1 MTVIRGQII
10 ELKPNNKQATY
21 FKKACGVARFAYNW
35 ALAEWQKQYQED
47 KAYRENCEQ
56 SNLTIDG
63 SQLNLPSH
71 GKINKLFNAIKRE
84 QFPFVME
91 VTKCAPQIAIQQLG
105 DAYKRFFKGESKYPQ
120 FRKKGEKDRF
130 GLSNDKFKIKTENG
144 KTFIQIPKLG
154 WVRMKKGLRFQGK
167 ILSATISTRGE
178 KWFVSLNVEL
188 SEEINPLPKTKQ
200 SVGLDLGIT
209 HLATLSDG
217 TKIQAPKPL
226 KNYLK
231 KLRRLNKSLSRKQKG
246 SNNRAKAKAKLSRLY
261 YRIHNIRKDFLH
273 KLTTELVRKFDVI
286 CLEDL
291 NVKGMM
297 KNRKLSLAIQDL
309 GFYELK
315 QQLIYKANQFGKTV
329 KSVERFFP
337 SSKTCSCC
345 GFKLE
350 KLSLSVRKW
359 TCEKCGAEHD
369 RDVNASINILNFA
382 NKILTIN

>member
-1 MTVIRGQII
+1 MTVIRGQVI

-35 ALAEWQKQYQED
+35 ALAEWQRQYQED
-47 KAYRENCEQ
+47 KAYRESCEQ

-167 ILSATISTRGE
+167 ILSVTISTRGE
-178 KWFVSLNVEL
+178 KWFVSPNVE
-188 SEEINPLPKTKQ
+188 IVT
-200 SVGLDLGIT
+200 D
-209 HLATLSDG
+209 
-217 TKIQAPKPL
+217 KI
-226 KNYLK
+226 
-231 KLRRLNKSLSRKQKG
+231 
-246 SNNRAKAKAKLSRLY
+246 
-261 YRIHNIRKDFLH
+261 
-273 KLTTELVRKFDVI
+273 
-286 CLEDL
+286 
-291 NVKGMM
+291 
-297 KNRKLSLAIQDL
+297 
-309 GFYELK
+309 
-315 QQLIYKANQFGKTV
+315 
-329 KSVERFFP
+329 FP
-337 SSKTCSCC
+337 
-345 GFKLE
+345 
-350 KLSLSVRKW
+350 
-359 TCEKCGAEHD
+359 
-369 RDVNASINILNFA
+369 
-382 NKILTIN
+382 